1 MSKRDY
7 YEVLGIS
14 REASQDEIK
23 KAYRK
28 TAMKYHPDRNQD
40 NPDAEDKFK
49 EASEAYSVL
58 GNPEKKNMYDQFG
71 FDGLRSQ
78 GQGFSS
84 SGFSDSIFADF
95 GDILGD
101 LFGFGSSSGRSSR
114 NMPKRGRD
122 IGVEVELEMKEA
134 YLGITKDIDI
144 EKEAECDTCNG
155 DGNKP
160 GHSPETCSVCGGH
173 GSVRRSQ
180 GFFSI
185 STTCSACHGTGK
197 IIKHPCEDCN
207 GRGRKVEEKVIKGVS
222 FPAGVD
228 TGNRLRVS
236 GEGDDG
242 VSGGRPGDLYLIIK
256 VNESDGFRREDH
268 DLIYDLKISFP
279 TAVLGDEVEIET
291 FTGTEKVKIPKET
304 QTGTVLK
311 IGNKGFNKVNGW
323 GKGDLLVVITVE
335 TPKKPSKKEKELYRE
350 LKELE
355 KSDGHSG
362 RSFFGIA
369 N

>member
-1 MSKRDY
+1 MNKRDY
-7 YEVLGIS
+7 YEVLGVS
-14 REASQDEIK
+14 KSAPADEIK

-40 NPDAEDKFK
+40 DPEAEDKFK

-58 GNPEKKNMYDQFG
+58 GNNEKKSLYDQFG

-84 SGFSDSIFADF
+84 SDSIFADF

-101 LFGFGSSSGRSSR
+101 LFGFGGSSGKSR
-114 NMPKRGRD
+114 ENMSRRGRD
-122 IGVEVELEMKEA
+122 IGIEVELDMKDA
-134 YLGITKDIDI
+134 FKGINKDIEI
-144 EKEAECDTCNG
+144 EREASCETCNG

-160 GHSPETCSVCGGH
+160 GHSPETCSTCGGH

-185 STTCSACHGTGK
+185 SQTCSICNGSGK
-197 IIKHPCEDCN
+197 IIKNPCDDCRGN
-207 GRGRKVEEKVIKGVS
+207 GRITEKKTIKGVS

-228 TGNRLRVS
+228 TDNRLRVS

-242 VSGGRPGDLYLIIK
+242 INGGRAGDLYLIIK
-256 VNESDGFRREDH
+256 VKDTDGFRRDEH
-268 DLIYDLKISFP
+268 DLIFDLEISFSQ
-279 TAVLGDEVEIET
+279 AVLGDELKINT
-291 FTGTEKVKIPKET
+291 FTGTEKIKIPKET

-311 IGNKGFNKVNGW
+311 INNKGFSKVNGW
-323 GKGDLLVVITVE
+323 GKGDLLIIITVE
-335 TPKKPSKKEKELYRE
+335 TPVKISRREKELY
-350 LKELE
+350 KELLEIE
-355 KSDGHSG
+355 KKGDNSKNT
-362 RSFFGIA
+362 FFGIA